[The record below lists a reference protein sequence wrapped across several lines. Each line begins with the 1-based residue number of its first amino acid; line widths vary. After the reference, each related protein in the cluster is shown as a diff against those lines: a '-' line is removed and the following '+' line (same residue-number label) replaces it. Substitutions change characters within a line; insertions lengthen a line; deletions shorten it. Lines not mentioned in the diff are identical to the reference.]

1 MHTLPHDAMSE
12 QALIGTLL
20 LNPQAFELTEDL
32 NAEDFF
38 VKKHQYIFEAMNELL
53 KEGKNV
59 DLVTLR
65 NKLKEKELLE
75 KIGGYRALL
84 MLSEIPVTT
93 AFAFDYVDIIRK
105 HARARKVVEG
115 GRTLEGIGFKYHE
128 DPDGATRTLESLM
141 LELADPE
148 KEKRGFLPMNSTLK
162 GFLKELEDQKGEG
175 GLKTGFPSLDEIL
188 MGFRPGQM
196 IVLAARPSVGKSSF
210 AINMAT
216 SIASAYQIP
225 VGFISLEMGSNE
237 ILAKV
242 ISSVGKVPLRKLKTK
257 EFADNDLRNLGK
269 AVETTSR
276 MPFHICDK
284 AGLTLPDIR
293 RLAIKLRMEHGLGL
307 LMIDYLQL
315 IRSYG
320 KHSNMVHQVQ
330 EISMGVKVL
339 ARELEIPILILS
351 QLSRDIE
358 KRDNKE
364 PKLSDLRDSGSIE
377 QDADVVIFLD
387 RDKDQNDSE
396 ASVYI
401 KKNRGGELG
410 KINLNWTGAYTQ
422 FWEKRDTG

>member
-20 LNPQAFELTEDL
+20 LNPQTFELTEDL
-32 NAEDFF
+32 RTEDFF
-38 VKKHQYIFEAMNELL
+38 VKKHQYIFESMNELIR
-53 KEGKNV
+53 EGKNV

-75 KIGGYRALL
+75 KIGGYKSLL

-93 AFAFDYVDIIRK
+93 AFAFDYVDIIKK
-105 HARARKVVEG
+105 HSRARKVVES
-115 GRTLEGIGFKYHE
+115 
-128 DPDGATRTLESLM
+128 ATRTLESLM

-148 KEKRGFLPMNSTLK
+148 KEKKGFLPMNSTLK
-162 GFLKELEDQKGEG
+162 GFLRELEEQKGQG
-175 GLKTGFPSLDEIL
+175 GLKSGFPSLDEIL

-196 IVLAARPSVGKSSF
+196 IVLSARPSVGKSSF
-210 AINMAT
+210 AINIAT
-216 SIASAYQIP
+216 YIANTYKTP
-225 VGFISLEMGSNE
+225 VGFISLEMRSNE

-242 ISSVGKVPLRKLKTK
+242 ISSLGKVPLRKLKTK
-257 EFADNDLRNLGK
+257 DFGDHDLRNLGK
-269 AVETTSR
+269 AVETTSH

-284 AGLTLPDIR
+284 AGLTLPEIR

-315 IRSYG
+315 IRSHG
-320 KHSNMVHQVQ
+320 KHSNMVHQIQ

-387 RDKDQNDSE
+387 RDKDQTESE
-396 ASVYI
+396 ASVYV
-401 KKNRGGELG
+401 KKNREGELG

-422 FWEKRDTG
+422 FWEKSS